1 MAGTTAVV
9 GLADTQFEV
18 RRTHERG
25 YEAGE
30 VVFDEGDSGDT
41 LFVLQQGEVELTR
54 ASPSGRRLVGRLG
67 PGEFFGEMSVVLG
80 GERRIRA
87 TAVGPVRLLEVDG
100 HTLEEM
106 CVERPEVAIRM
117 IQRLAGR
124 VIDLEKRLAALGSED
139 LLPPVVRILLR
150 RAESRGGGGARFRT
164 TLRELSERSG
174 LSMRE
179 AHRALQQLFE
189 ERALRLMD
197 DVLET
202 DDLESLSACLDRGAE
217 GRPAN

>member
-1 MAGTTAVV
+1 MSGQTAVS
-9 GLADTQFEV
+9 GAADTQLEV
-18 RRTHERG
+18 RRAHERG

-30 VVFDEGDSGDT
+30 IVFDEGDSGDT
-41 LFVLQQGEVELTR
+41 LFVIQRGEVELTR
-54 ASPSGRRLVGRLG
+54 ASASGRRLVGRLG

-87 TAVGPVRLLEVDG
+87 TAVGPLRLLEVDG

-139 LLPPVVRILLR
+139 LLPPVVRILLQ
-150 RAESRGGGGARFRT
+150 RAEPRGRGGARFRT
-164 TLRELSERSG
+164 SLRELSERSG
-174 LSMRE
+174 LTMRE
-179 AHRALQQLFE
+179 THRALQQLFE
-189 ERALRLMD
+189 ERVVRLVD
-197 DVLET
+197 EALET
-202 DDLESLSACLDRGAE
+202 DDLESISACLERGAHAP
-217 GRPAN
+217 PAN